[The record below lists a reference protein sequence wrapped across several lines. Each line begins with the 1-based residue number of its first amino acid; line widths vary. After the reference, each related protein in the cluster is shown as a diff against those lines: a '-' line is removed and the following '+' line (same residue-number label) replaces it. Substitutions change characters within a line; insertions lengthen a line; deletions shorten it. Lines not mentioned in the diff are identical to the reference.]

1 MKSLLLALSLAS
13 VASAAD
19 FYVSPTGNDANPGS
33 KSKPFQTLEKARDTI
48 RGKGGTVFLL
58 GGEYVLTN
66 TFVLKPED
74 SGVRYE
80 AAPGAKPVLSGAR
93 EITGWQ
99 KLAAGATNIPA
110 AADGKLFVAAVPTN
124 WFFKT
129 FYVNGKSQQVA
140 RWPDHDEWRKWTPY
154 RGYDHAGVWFP
165 TNAPLAGLD
174 GCNDVEMIVF
184 PAEFW
189 NTIINLRGINSTKR
203 LTGFASKNTVQ
214 IGKFRPGWMPH
225 QFSLR
230 NAISALDQPG
240 EWCVDT
246 AAGKLYY
253 WPPDGTMAGKKT
265 FAPAIYNLVRLEA
278 DAESG
283 PVVEKVAFHGL
294 TFRYTDRLEEAKWPA
309 EWQKRQSEISDAAI
323 VMQGVANID
332 FTGNTIEDVGN
343 GGLALAY
350 RATKVNIIG
359 NEIGRT
365 GSFGVNLYSFGVGK
379 LNGNREN
386 VIRRNYI
393 HDVGLAPYWHA
404 SAITLYASSHNVITH
419 NFLQNLPYGGISIV
433 ETMAKDLPD
442 DRSKQANLKPR
453 DGANAYKQFRYAEIP
468 ADFKF
473 TEESIEQ
480 WLHSGDN
487 RVERNICRDYMTHL
501 DDGSALYSW
510 ATGTNNVWREN
521 IVIRTT
527 KGGKAN
533 GIYMDDETDE
543 ALVEGNLCWGP
554 VAQAWF
560 DNSHSLRG
568 KPIAEVCTN
577 TDPLPKASGKST
589 NTYRN
594 NHASAKEKP
603 PGYDALVEK
612 ILKDVKK
619 GGGWPGNPSLPTAL
633 E

>member
-13 VASAAD
+13 VASAAE

-33 KSKPFQTLEKARDTI
+33 KAKPFQTLEKARDTI

-99 KLAAGATNIPA
+99 KLAAGASNIPA
-110 AADGKLFVAAVPTN
+110 AADGKLFVATVPTN

-129 FYVNGKSQQVA
+129 FYVDGKGQQVA
-140 RWPDHDEWRKWTPY
+140 RWPDHDDWHKWTPY
-154 RGYDHAGVWFP
+154 RGYDHSGLSFY
-165 TNAPLAGLD
+165 TNTPLAGLE
-174 GCNDVEMIVF
+174 GKTDVELVVF

-189 NTIINLRGINSTKR
+189 NTIINLRGINPAKFQSN
-203 LTGFASKNTVQ
+203 FASLNTVQ
-214 IGKFRPGWMPH
+214 ISKFRPGWMPH
-225 QFSLR
+225 QCSLR
-230 NAISALDQPG
+230 NAITALDQPG

-265 FAPAIYNLVRLEA
+265 HAPVLHNLVQLEA
-278 DAESG
+278 DPESG
-283 PVVEKVAFHGL
+283 PVVENIAFRGL
-294 TFRYTDRLEEAKWPA
+294 TFRYTDRLEEAKWPSH
-309 EWQKRQSEISDAAI
+309 WNMRQSESPDAAI
-323 VMQGVANID
+323 TLQSVANIE
-332 FTGNTIEDVGN
+332 FTGNTIEDVGT
-343 GGLALAY
+343 GGVGLRY
-350 RATKVNIIG
+350 RATKVRIIG
-359 NEIGRT
+359 NRISRT
-365 GSFGVNLYSFGVGK
+365 GSYGINLHGWGVGK
-379 LNGNREN
+379 LDTCRDNE
-386 VIRRNYI
+386 IRLNYI

-419 NFLQNLPYGGISIV
+419 NFLQNLPYGGVSIV
-433 ETMAKDLPD
+433 ETMVKELPD
-442 DRSKQANLKPR
+442 DRSKQSKIKPL
-453 DGANAYKQFRYAEIP
+453 DAANAYKRFRYAEIP
-468 ADFKF
+468 ADLKF
-473 TEESIEQ
+473 TEENIEE

-487 RVERNICRDYMTHL
+487 KVERNICRDYMTHL

-510 ATGTNNVWREN
+510 ATGPRNVWREN
-521 IVIRTT
+521 IVIRTKKT
-527 KGGKAN
+527 GKAN

-543 ALVEGNLCWGP
+543 ALVEGNRCWGP

-568 KPIAEVCTN
+568 KPIAEMCTD

-589 NTYRN
+589 NIYRN
-594 NHASAKEKP
+594 NHASVKEKP
-603 PGYDALVEK
+603 PGFDELVAK
-612 ILKDVKK
+612 ILADIKK
-619 GGGWPGNPSLPTAL
+619 EGGWPGNPVLPTTL
-633 E
+633 D